1 MPSCIQRRLLFGTD
15 EERPAKCLES
25 TLDGIPHFLGAVFWA
40 YEGEKCGQRFL
51 FVTDNVSR
59 VARIRHLVSM
69 MTPCAEY
76 LAAYLHSFSSIA
88 GSHKL
93 NTGALHHISFL
104 MNIWGVDMRC
114 KYPFTSPSP
123 FRRER
128 LRASSSHIRGER
140 TFVRVDWNDV
150 LSHEAC
156 TSVFVYG
163 EKASLRIWNFQSYL
177 LIFLDFRDFV

>member
-1 MPSCIQRRLLFGTD
+1 MPSCFQRRLLFGTD

-51 FVTDNVSR
+51 FVADNVSR

-114 KYPFTSPSP
+114 KCAPLHISFSIPSWEVAGVILTYPWRANFCSGWLKWRLKPRGMHVG
-123 FRRER
+123 FCLRRKG
-128 LRASSSHIRGER
+128 LP
-140 TFVRVDWNDV
+140 
-150 LSHEAC
+150 
-156 TSVFVYG
+156 
-163 EKASLRIWNFQSYL
+163 
-177 LIFLDFRDFV
+177 